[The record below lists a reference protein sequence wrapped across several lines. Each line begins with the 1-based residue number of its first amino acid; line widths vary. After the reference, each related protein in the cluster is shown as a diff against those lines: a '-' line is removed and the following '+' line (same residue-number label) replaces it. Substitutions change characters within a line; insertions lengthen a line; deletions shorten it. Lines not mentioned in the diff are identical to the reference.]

1 MKIFFSILVLGVAL
15 VNGWTDAPSAIA
27 GCVSTRALAP
37 RQALLLAAICN
48 LLGAIIMAIL
58 CPTVAKTLYGIADF
72 GSDSRSAIISLSVAL
87 ITVIAWATLAA
98 ARGLPTSESHALISS
113 VCGSAIASNMSL
125 DSIQLEE
132 WKSVILGIIIS
143 TLPVMIFSLFI
154 YKLSTRIFK
163 EQDRRSTMRYFMRV
177 QRFSAGI
184 SSFLHGAQ
192 DSQKFIGVYMLGLTF
207 LGGGVGVSTFSADSS
222 ESVTFSIPLW
232 ITIACA
238 ASMTLGT
245 LMGGS
250 RIIKKVGCDMTELD
264 PLSSSAAD
272 TASSSFLGVCSFL
285 GIPTATTHAKTCA
298 IMGIGLCKKGGTNP
312 KIAAEVFL
320 AWLLTFPICAIV
332 SFLLSLLANTF
343 LLT

>member
-1 MKIFFSILVLGVAL
+1 MEIFFSLLVLGVAL

-37 RQALLLAAICN
+37 KPALLLAALCN
-48 LLGAIIMAIL
+48 LAGAVIMAIL

-72 GSDSRSAIISLSVAL
+72 GSNPRSAIISLSIAL
-87 ITVIAWATLAA
+87 ITVILWASIAA
-98 ARGLPTSESHALISS
+98 IRGLPTSESHALISS
-113 VCGSAIASNMSL
+113 VCGSALASNMSL
-125 DSIQLEE
+125 SSIRLTE
-132 WKSVILGIIIS
+132 WKSVILGIAIS
-143 TLPVMIFSLFI
+143 TIPVMLFSLLI
-154 YKLSTRIFK
+154 YKLSAKIFK

-177 QRFSAGI
+177 QRISAGI

-192 DSQKFIGVYMLGLTF
+192 DSQKFIGVYMLGLAF
-207 LGGGVGVSTFSADSS
+207 LNGSTNAN
-222 ESVTFSIPLW
+222 VTSFSIPIR
-232 ITIACA
+232 ITLACA
-238 ASMTLGT
+238 AAMTLGT
-245 LMGGS
+245 LMGGA

-320 AWLLTFPICAIV
+320 AWFLTFPLCALI
-332 SFLLSLLANTF
+332 SFLLSLLANTIF
-343 LLT
+343 L

>member
-1 MKIFFSILVLGVAL
+1 MIIFFSVLVLGVAL

-27 GCVSTRALAP
+27 GCVSTRALPP
-37 RQALLLAAICN
+37 RAALILAAICN
-48 LLGAIIMAIL
+48 LSGAVVMAII

-72 GSDSRSAIISLSVAL
+72 GDDPRSAIISLSVAL
-87 ITVIAWATLAA
+87 ITVILWATLAA
-98 ARGLPTSESHALISS
+98 VRGLPTSESHALISS
-113 VCGSAIASNMSL
+113 VCGSAIASNMSAS
-125 DSIQLEE
+125 SIRLSE
-132 WKSVILGIIIS
+132 WKSVLLGIAIS
-143 TLPVMIFSLFI
+143 TLPVMLFSLLI
-154 YKLSTRIFK
+154 YKLSTKIFK
-163 EQDRRSTMRYFMRV
+163 DQDRRSTMRYFRRV
-177 QRFSAGI
+177 QRISAGI

-192 DSQKFIGVYMLGLTF
+192 DSQKFIGVYMLGLSF
-207 LGGGVGVSTFSADSS
+207 LSGMSS
-222 ESVTFSIPLW
+222 YNTENFSIPIW
-232 ITIACA
+232 ITLSCA
-238 ASMTLGT
+238 ASMTIGT

-320 AWLLTFPICAIV
+320 AWLLTFPICAII
-332 SFLLSLLANTF
+332 SFLLSLLANTIF
-343 LLT
+343 L

>member
-1 MKIFFSILVLGVAL
+1 MIIFFSVLVLGVAL

-27 GCVSTRALAP
+27 GCVSTRALPP
-37 RQALLLAAICN
+37 RAALILAAICN
-48 LLGAIIMAIL
+48 LSGAVVMAII

-72 GSDSRSAIISLSVAL
+72 GDDPRSAIISLSVAL
-87 ITVIAWATLAA
+87 ITVILWATLAA
-98 ARGLPTSESHALISS
+98 VRGLPTSESHALISS
-113 VCGSAIASNMSL
+113 VCGSAIASNMSAS
-125 DSIQLEE
+125 SIRLSE
-132 WKSVILGIIIS
+132 WKSVLLGIAIS

-163 EQDRRSTMRYFMRV
+163 DQDRRSTMRYFRRV
-177 QRFSAGI
+177 QRISAGI

-192 DSQKFIGVYMLGLTF
+192 DSQKFIGVYMLGLSF
-207 LGGGVGVSTFSADSS
+207 LSGMSS
-222 ESVTFSIPLW
+222 DNTEDFSIPIW
-232 ITIACA
+232 ITLSCA
-238 ASMTLGT
+238 AAMTLGT

-320 AWLLTFPICAIV
+320 AWLLTFPICAII
-332 SFLLSLLANTF
+332 SFLLSLLANTIF
-343 LLT
+343 L

>member
-1 MKIFFSILVLGVAL
+1 MEIFFSLLVLGVAL

-27 GCVSTRALAP
+27 GCVSTRALSP
-37 RQALLLAAICN
+37 KPALLLAASCN
-48 LLGAIIMAIL
+48 FAGAIIMALL

-72 GSDSRSAIISLSVAL
+72 GNNARSAIISLSVAL
-87 ITVIAWATLAA
+87 ITVILWATLAA
-98 ARGLPTSESHALISS
+98 VRGLPTSESHALISS
-113 VCGSAIASNMSL
+113 VCGSALASNFSFK
-125 DSIQLEE
+125 SIQINE
-132 WKSVILGIIIS
+132 WKSVILGIAIS
-143 TLPVMIFSLFI
+143 TLPVMLFSLFI
-154 YKLSTRIFK
+154 YKISTAIFK
-163 EQDRRSTMRYFMRV
+163 NQDRRSTMRYFTRV
-177 QRFSAGI
+177 QRISAGA

-207 LGGGVGVSTFSADSS
+207 LDGNATASASNF
-222 ESVTFSIPLW
+222 EIPLYV
-232 ITIACA
+232 TL
-238 ASMTLGT
+238 ASATAMTLGT

-320 AWLLTFPICAIV
+320 AWFLTFPVCALI
-332 SFLLSLLANTF
+332 SFLLSLLANAIF
-343 LLT
+343 L

>member
-1 MKIFFSILVLGVAL
+1 MKIFFSVLVLGVAL

-37 RQALLLAAICN
+37 KPALWLAAVCN
-48 LLGAIIMAIL
+48 LLGAVIMAII

-72 GSDSRSAIISLSVAL
+72 GSNPRSAIISLCVAL
-87 ITVIAWATLAA
+87 ITVILWASFAA
-98 ARGLPTSESHALISS
+98 IRGLPTSESHALISS

-125 DSIQLEE
+125 SSIKLSE
-132 WKSVILGIIIS
+132 WKSVILGILIS
-143 TLPVMIFSLFI
+143 TLPVMLFSLFI
-154 YKLSTRIFK
+154 YKLSTQIFRD
-163 EQDRRSTMRYFMRV
+163 QDRRSTMRYFTRV
-177 QRFSAGI
+177 QRVSAGI

-207 LGGGVGVSTFSADSS
+207 IEGNIHSDNSS
-222 ESVTFSIPLW
+222 FSIPIW
-232 ITIACA
+232 ITLACA
-238 ASMTLGT
+238 VAMTLGT

-320 AWLLTFPICAIV
+320 AWFLTFPICAII
-332 SFLLSLLANTF
+332 SFLLSFLANLCF
-343 LLT
+343 L

>member
-1 MKIFFSILVLGVAL
+1 MEIFFSLLVLGVAL

-27 GCVSTRALAP
+27 GCVSTRALSP
-37 RQALLLAAICN
+37 KPALILAASCN
-48 LLGAIIMAIL
+48 FAGAIIMAIL
-58 CPTVAKTLYGIADF
+58 CPTVAETLYGIADF
-72 GSDSRSAIISLSVAL
+72 GSNARSAAISLSVAL
-87 ITVIAWATLAA
+87 ITVILWATLAA
-98 ARGLPTSESHALISS
+98 VRGLPTSESHALISS
-113 VCGSAIASNMSL
+113 VCGSALASNFSFE
-125 DSIQLEE
+125 SIQINE
-132 WKSVILGIIIS
+132 WKSVILGIAMS
-143 TLPVMIFSLFI
+143 TLPVMLFSLFI
-154 YKLSTRIFK
+154 YKISTAIFK
-163 EQDRRSTMRYFMRV
+163 NQDRRSTMRYFTRV
-177 QRFSAGI
+177 QRISAGA

-207 LGGGVGVSTFSADSS
+207 LGGNATVSASNF
-222 ESVTFSIPLW
+222 EIPLYV
-232 ITIACA
+232 TL
-238 ASMTLGT
+238 ASATAMTLGT

-320 AWLLTFPICAIV
+320 AWFLTFPICALI
-332 SFLLSLLANTF
+332 SFLLSLFANAIF
-343 LLT
+343 L

>member
-1 MKIFFSILVLGVAL
+1 MKIFFSVLVLGVAL

-37 RQALLLAAICN
+37 KPALILAALCN
-48 LLGAIIMAIL
+48 LAGAVIMALI

-72 GSDSRSAIISLSVAL
+72 GNDPRSAIISLSVAL
-87 ITVIAWATLAA
+87 ITVILWATLAA
-98 ARGLPTSESHALISS
+98 VKGLPTSESHALISS
-113 VCGSAIASNMSL
+113 VCGSAIASNMSIN
-125 DSIQLEE
+125 SIQLDE
-132 WKSVILGIIIS
+132 WKSVILGIAIS
-143 TLPVMIFSLFI
+143 TLPVMLFSLFI
-154 YKLSTRIFK
+154 YKISTQIFK
-163 EQDRRSTMRYFMRV
+163 KQDRRTTMRYFTKV
-177 QRFSAGI
+177 QRISAGI

-192 DSQKFIGVYMLGLTF
+192 DSQKFIGVYMLGLAF
-207 LGGGVGVSTFSADSS
+207 LEGNTYADTSTF
-222 ESVTFSIPLW
+222 TIPVW
-232 ITIACA
+232 ITFACA
-238 ASMTLGT
+238 VSMTLGT

-312 KIAAEVFL
+312 KIAAEIFT
-320 AWLLTFPICAIV
+320 AWFLTFPICAII
-332 SFLLSLLANTF
+332 SFLLSLLANACF
-343 LLT
+343 L